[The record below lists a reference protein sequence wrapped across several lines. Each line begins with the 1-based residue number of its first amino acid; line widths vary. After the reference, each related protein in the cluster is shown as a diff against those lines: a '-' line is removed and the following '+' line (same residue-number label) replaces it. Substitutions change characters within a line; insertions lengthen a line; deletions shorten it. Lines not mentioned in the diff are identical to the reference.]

1 MNTEP
6 AQSPL
11 DAANLSA
18 ARLSENDVLSRLF
31 APASNL
37 PEPRNEQAIVVVAHG
52 KPERAVTHH
61 QIENLIAYAAE
72 QLKERG
78 VSRGDKVVFFGENC
92 PEFTATILACWSL
105 NAMVALIDYRAERK
119 DVLEMSKK
127 LGAKVLVTSSGLYK
141 NYSQETQVFAGA
153 GLDVLNVTPFA
164 DFKEPESTLLSQQFD
179 LESLD
184 LDCPAFAI
192 LTSGT
197 TGAPKTSVHTLR
209 SLVRNLIDLA
219 EAADQQGEITA
230 LTPLPISHVFG
241 LIVFLVSQ
249 VLGAKVVFTPLNPVD
264 FVKAV
269 HKHKPQW
276 IAALPQFYG
285 ALLAAPD
292 GYINLDNA
300 QLLLCG
306 GSPLMVSLAD
316 KFEETFGKKL
326 NNGYGSTECKLVAFN
341 KEGPVLSVGKPVGDI
356 KINIVNDGDEILPEG
371 KFGEVRI
378 TGSMLM
384 DGYLDNEEE
393 SKKVLHDGHYYT
405 GDIGRF
411 EDGYLYVAGR
421 KTDIIVVGGVVVNAG
436 RIEEALRNNPEVKDV
451 AVTAVK
457 NKRLGQIVK
466 ASIVLLDEKIGD
478 KLKSDSESEKLSAQR
493 ELQRRFRAFCKEQL
507 PRYYRPMDWEFLDPH
522 DSLPKTLAGKTDKK
536 KM

>member
-6 AQSPL
+6 ARSPL

-18 ARLSENDVLSRLF
+18 ARLSQHDVLSRLF

-37 PEPRNEQAIVVVAHG
+37 PEPRNEHAIVVVAHG
-52 KPERAVTHH
+52 KPERAVTHG
-61 QIENLIAYAAE
+61 QIENLIAHATD

-78 VSRGDKVVFFGENC
+78 VSQGDKVVFYGENC

-164 DFKEPESTLLSQQFD
+164 DFKDPESTLLSQQFD

-341 KEGPVLSVGKPVGDI
+341 KEGPVLSVGQPVGDI

-384 DGYLDNEEE
+384 EGYLDNEEE
-393 SKKVLHDGHYYT
+393 SRKVLHDGHYYT

-421 KTDIIVVGGVVVNAG
+421 KTDIIVVGGVVVNAE

>member
-105 NAMVALIDYRAERK
+105 NAMV
-119 DVLEMSKK
+119 
-127 LGAKVLVTSSGLYK
+127 
-141 NYSQETQVFAGA
+141 
-153 GLDVLNVTPFA
+153 
-164 DFKEPESTLLSQQFD
+164 
-179 LESLD
+179 
-184 LDCPAFAI
+184 
-192 LTSGT
+192 
-197 TGAPKTSVHTLR
+197 
-209 SLVRNLIDLA
+209 
-219 EAADQQGEITA
+219 
-230 LTPLPISHVFG
+230 
-241 LIVFLVSQ
+241 
-249 VLGAKVVFTPLNPVD
+249 
-264 FVKAV
+264 
-269 HKHKPQW
+269 
-276 IAALPQFYG
+276 
-285 ALLAAPD
+285 
-292 GYINLDNA
+292 
-300 QLLLCG
+300 
-306 GSPLMVSLAD
+306 
-316 KFEETFGKKL
+316 
-326 NNGYGSTECKLVAFN
+326 
-341 KEGPVLSVGKPVGDI
+341 
-356 KINIVNDGDEILPEG
+356 
-371 KFGEVRI
+371 
-378 TGSMLM
+378 
-384 DGYLDNEEE
+384 
-393 SKKVLHDGHYYT
+393 
-405 GDIGRF
+405 
-411 EDGYLYVAGR
+411 
-421 KTDIIVVGGVVVNAG
+421 
-436 RIEEALRNNPEVKDV
+436 
-451 AVTAVK
+451 
-457 NKRLGQIVK
+457 LGQIVK